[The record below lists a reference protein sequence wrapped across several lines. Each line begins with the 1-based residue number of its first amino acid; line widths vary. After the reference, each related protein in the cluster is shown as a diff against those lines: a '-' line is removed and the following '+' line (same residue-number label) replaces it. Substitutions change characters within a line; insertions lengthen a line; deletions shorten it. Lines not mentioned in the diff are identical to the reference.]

1 MRTTGRGKLQ
11 QMLVAMRIPSV
22 EAGAEERHGKED
34 VSKINVYTVGGYLQ
48 GIHRYVGVL
57 CGR

>member
-1 MRTTGRGKLQ
+1 
-11 QMLVAMRIPSV
+11 MLVAMRIPSV